1 MLFHQLAEG
10 GGVVVREG
18 LPLHVFVADYVGG
31 FAFSQ
36 ERGGGAFV
44 SASSIRL
51 SMTAIRRITCPA
63 RNESEARL
71 ALPTGLAR
79 KSASA
84 LLAALRENRV
94 LGLLGDAELE
104 HAFRRD

>member
-1 MLFHQLAEG
+1 M
-10 GGVVVREG
+10 RR
-18 LPLHVFVADYVGG
+18 
-31 FAFSQ
+31 S
-36 ERGGGAFV
+36 V

-51 SMTAIRRITCPA
+51 SMTGHGPNPSMIH
-63 RNESEARL
+63 ESAAAAVTDDRDPPHYAPCTKRERGPGL

-104 HAFRRD
+104 HALRRD